1 MTKTCVALRHLAFE
15 DLGGFATV
23 LNDAGYDITYRDVGV
38 DPPGDLIAPDLVVVL
53 GGPIGVYQT
62 DLYPFLADEIAALRA
77 RVAAG
82 RRTVGI
88 CLGAQLLAAA
98 LGARVHPGNGP
109 EIGWGPVT
117 VAAGGPLAAL
127 SGVPVLHWHGDTY
140 ELAPGAVHLASTA
153 RYVQQAFAVGDH
165 VLAFQFH
172 PEVGYDGFERWLI
185 GHAAELARAGID
197 PRDLRRD
204 AQAFGAAAVAAGRA
218 CLATWLQP
226 GQG

>member
-15 DLGGFATV
+15 DLGSLAAV
-23 LNDAGYDITYRDVGV
+23 LGDAGYDIAYRDAGV
-38 DPPGDLIAPDLVVVL
+38 DPVGDLVAPDLVVVL

-62 DLYPFLADEIAALRA
+62 DLYPFLADEIAGLRA
-77 RVAAG
+77 RLDAG

-98 LGARVHPGNGP
+98 LGARVFPGDGP
-109 EIGWGPVT
+109 EIGWAPVT
-117 VAAGGPLAAL
+117 VAADGPLAAL
-127 SGVPVLHWHGDTY
+127 AGVPVLHWHGDSY
-140 ELAPGAVHLASTA
+140 DLPDGAVHLASTA
-153 RYVQQAFAVGDH
+153 RYEQQAFAVGDH

-172 PEVGYDGFERWLI
+172 PEAGAAGFERWLI

-204 AQAFGAAAVAAGRA
+204 GRDFGPAAAAAGRA
-218 CLATWLQP
+218 CLAAWL
-226 GQG
+226 GSAQG